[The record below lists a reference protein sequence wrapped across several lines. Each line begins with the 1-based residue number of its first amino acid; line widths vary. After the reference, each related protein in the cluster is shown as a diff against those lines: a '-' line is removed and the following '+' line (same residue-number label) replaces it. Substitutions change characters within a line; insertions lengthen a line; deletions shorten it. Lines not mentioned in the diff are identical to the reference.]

1 MSGVTESCSGRWLLW
16 VTYLF
21 QYFLLNIIFFS
32 PWFSG
37 AAPYPGVPPERLLP
51 LLGAGYRMNKP
62 RHCSNQ
68 LWVSSVSIFSIQ
80 CLSEILFHCNLYS
93 LSENSSIKPMEK
105 VSQRW
110 CHWILLVR
118 NRVGREYFWELIK
131 HVVDIQDSKWDLKR
145 RIVSRGNILEIQG
158 GSSRERLLYYRIN
171 DWIFLV
177 SSVLFK
183 CDVSCVSL
191 ASG

>member
-1 MSGVTESCSGRWLLW
+1 MFGVTESCSGRWLLW
-16 VTYLF
+16 VTYLLF
-21 QYFLLNIIFFS
+21 VSIFSPEYLYIFIYFLF
-32 PWFSG
+32 FSG
-37 AAPYPGVPPERLLP
+37 AAPYPGVLPERLLP

-80 CLSEILFHCNLYS
+80 CLLEILFLITLHWSLYA
-93 LSENSSIKPMEK
+93 LRDNSSIEPMEE

-110 CHWILLVR
+110 CHWMLLER

-145 RIVSRGNILEIQG
+145 RIVSRGNILEIQRG
-158 GSSRERLLYYRIN
+158 SREALENQWLDI
-171 DWIFLV
+171 
-177 SSVLFK
+177 
-183 CDVSCVSL
+183 
-191 ASG
+191 